1 MPYYNST
8 GNAIGCLD
16 YIEGWLQ
23 GSISKL
29 TNMIKLSPLDG
40 QKNAVIIGSNG
51 AGKSSFAEYFR
62 LAFPNNV
69 IALPAQKRNK
79 KQERIVL

>member
-1 MPYYNST
+1 
-8 GNAIGCLD
+8 
-16 YIEGWLQ
+16 
-23 GSISKL
+23 
-29 TNMIKLSPLDG
+29 MIKLSPLDG